1 MIEAEDAAQLAGEMS
16 YVVAPSLASEASEVA
31 EVFSYLCRGHAEVC
45 AELVGAG
52 DLDAASFHL
61 GQDACVYGQSLDDHF
76 GRVRL
81 RGCGPGGVSV
91 PAWRHLEWGRRKNV
105 GRLSGPD
112 FMLKCVPCIT
122 NEAEGQPVWDEVGSR

>member
-16 YVVAPSLASEASEVA
+16 YVVAPPLASEASEVA

-45 AELVGAG
+45 AELVGVG

-61 GQDACVYGQSLDDHF
+61 GEDACVHGQSLDDYFRH
-76 GRVRL
+76 G
-81 RGCGPGGVSV
+81 RGCVACGVSV
-91 PAWRHLEWGRRKNV
+91 AAWCHLKCGKGKDA

-112 FMLKCVPCIT
+112 FVLVCALYHKPGRGATGV
-122 NEAEGQPVWDEVGSR
+122 R